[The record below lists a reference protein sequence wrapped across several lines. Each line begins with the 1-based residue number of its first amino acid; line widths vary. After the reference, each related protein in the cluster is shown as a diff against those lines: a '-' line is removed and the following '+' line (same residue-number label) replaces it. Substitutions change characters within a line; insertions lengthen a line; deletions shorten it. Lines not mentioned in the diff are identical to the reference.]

1 MVLGRLK
8 PKICKSVVG
17 LTSYSIINGVDCGV
31 IADLFEGCLLLW
43 LNVNWTRGY
52 AGGDIARLLLDYLR
66 KNSNYRIQFNFQFL
80 FSILPDLLFEE

>member
-1 MVLGRLK
+1 M
-8 PKICKSVVG
+8 VG

-31 IADLFEGCLLLW
+31 IVDLFGGCLLLW

-66 KNSNYRIQFNFQFL
+66 KNSKLQNSIQFSVSVFH
-80 FSILPDLLFEE
+80 PT